1 MLTNKPKAT
10 LITLLLALLTLT
22 HTSCFFTIPL
32 SKLPKKLDEN
42 LFKLLKFKSKVRDM
56 LSPPSK
62 NSSTPDAATIS
73 GALPSINLTNALS
86 SQYYGPI
93 SIGSPPQLFQV
104 VFDTGSANLWIPSS
118 KCTSRACIAHK
129 RYSSDQS
136 ITHKKDSRELSITYG
151 TGSMKGYLSKDT
163 IQMGNLKAKEVV
175 FGEATSL
182 DDFFLQANMDGIL
195 GLAFQSISSDHVV
208 PVFEAFYEQGLIGDN
223 SFSFYL
229 TDMPN
234 AEGSRLFFGGY
245 DRSYF
250 EGELSYHALSSQ
262 DYWSLRLDGISIGD
276 HMYGQ
281 GASSIIDSGTSLI
294 LVSPRI
300 YLELGLP
307 DSQEIDCGKIDS
319 LPEVS
324 FVYNGVY
331 YPLTPKQY
339 VLKLQMGKEVQCIM
353 GIEKGASWGTEV
365 VLGDTFMKH
374 YFTHWDYGNKKIG
387 IAKAVPHNG
396 KIAEDM

>member
-163 IQMGNLKAKEVV
+163 IQMGNWGWLFRVLVV
-175 FGEATSL
+175 IMWSR
-182 DDFFLQANMDGIL
+182 FLRRFM
-195 GLAFQSISSDHVV
+195 
-208 PVFEAFYEQGLIGDN
+208 
-223 SFSFYL
+223 
-229 TDMPN
+229 
-234 AEGSRLFFGGY
+234 SRG
-245 DRSYF
+245 
-250 EGELSYHALSSQ
+250 
-262 DYWSLRLDGISIGD
+262 
-276 HMYGQ
+276 
-281 GASSIIDSGTSLI
+281 
-294 LVSPRI
+294 
-300 YLELGLP
+300 
-307 DSQEIDCGKIDS
+307 
-319 LPEVS
+319 
-324 FVYNGVY
+324 
-331 YPLTPKQY
+331 
-339 VLKLQMGKEVQCIM
+339 
-353 GIEKGASWGTEV
+353 
-365 VLGDTFMKH
+365 
-374 YFTHWDYGNKKIG
+374 
-387 IAKAVPHNG
+387 
-396 KIAEDM
+396 